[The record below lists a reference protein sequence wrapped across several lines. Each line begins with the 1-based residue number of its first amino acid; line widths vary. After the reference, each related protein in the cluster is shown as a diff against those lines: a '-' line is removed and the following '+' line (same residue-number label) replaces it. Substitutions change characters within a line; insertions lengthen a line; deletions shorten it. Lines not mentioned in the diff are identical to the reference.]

1 MLFPVLQQ
9 IVAGFAFVAGG
20 LSAPAAQFNEC
31 PRAVLSCEKSREN
44 NSQYV
49 CAANANQPPEKHRP
63 QYAWTVSAGR
73 ITDDATRPNITFDVE
88 GVKAEAVLVM
98 LKVKWTKLPPTCD
111 FSSVL
116 KVSLR

>member
-1 MLFPVLQQ
+1 LFPLLPQ
-9 IVAGFAFVAGG
+9 IIASFAFAAGG
-20 LSAPAAQFNEC
+20 LVAPAAQFNEC
-31 PRAVLSCEKSREN
+31 PSATISCEKSPEN

-49 CAANANQPPEKHRP
+49 CAANANQPSEKHRP

-73 ITDDATRPNITFDVE
+73 ITDDPTRPNITFDVE

-111 FSSVL
+111 VSQVL
-116 KVSLR
+116 KVKLR